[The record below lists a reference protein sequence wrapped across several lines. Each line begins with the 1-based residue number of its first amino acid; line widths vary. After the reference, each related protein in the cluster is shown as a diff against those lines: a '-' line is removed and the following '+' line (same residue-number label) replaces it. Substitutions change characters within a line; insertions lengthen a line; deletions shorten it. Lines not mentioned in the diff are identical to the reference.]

1 MRSYLVLSALGPD
14 RPGLVALIAD
24 HVTKSGGNVEE
35 SRMAVLGGEFG
46 VMMLVS
52 GSADALGA
60 VERGL
65 PSLGTQTGLGILARA
80 TSGETREHG
89 LPCLLVASSL
99 DQEGI
104 VHSVAAALRDL
115 GVNITSMETES
126 YFASMSGQPLFR
138 LEARI
143 DVPRGVGLT
152 TLREKMTAVAKLLD
166 LDLDIKADYGK

>member
-24 HVTKSGGNVEE
+24 HVTKNGGNVEE

-52 GSADALGA
+52 GSADALAA

-65 PSLGTQTGLGILARA
+65 PSLGTQSGLGILARP
-80 TSGETREHG
+80 TSAEAPERG
-89 LPCLLVASSL
+89 LPCVLVASSL

-104 VHSVAAALRDL
+104 VHSIAAALHDL
-115 GVNITSMETES
+115 GVNITSMETDS

-138 LEARI
+138 LEARL

-152 TLREKMTAVAKLLD
+152 TLREQLAAIARK
-166 LDLDIKADYGK
+166 LDLDIDLKTA